1 MKNRLLILIL
11 FFVSIAAFSQNRK
24 VDSLNKLLLEDP
36 TDTIKSDILVR
47 LALEYQLI
55 SPDTTFFLA
64 QRAYKISNRAN
75 YFKGV
80 SGSASVIGNVYSDAG
95 NYAKALEYYII
106 KLKVDEKRKEPEAL
120 AVANMTIANVY
131 HLEGNNE
138 KAFTYAFCAD
148 SIIDDNKITRLKLYS
163 ILNLGDMFEKSGKI
177 SAALDYTEKAYALAI
192 KEDNT
197 NFIGASLN
205 NLGNIYAKMGN
216 TAFAIQHYSAA
227 IPFLTATE
235 DDGFVAE
242 ASLGLAKQYT
252 LIGKLDSAEY
262 YAEKSYELSKKNGFL
277 SKQLDAS
284 AFLSSYYKNK
294 NEFNKAF
301 TYQEEVLVIK
311 DSIFSKEK
319 IAKSQLISLEE
330 DLRQKEIAEKKIEEA
345 EERKIKLQY
354 LTIGILLPIF
364 FFITVFLSN
373 RKIKPKIIEYLGVV
387 SLLLT
392 FEYIMLLL
400 HPLIVKI
407 TNHLPFYQLLIFA
420 VIASVLTPLHHRIEN
435 WLLKVLTRKEKI
447 SLMKIRIQ

>member
-1 MKNRLLILIL
+1 
-11 FFVSIAAFSQNRK
+11 
-24 VDSLNKLLLEDP
+24 
-36 TDTIKSDILVR
+36 
-47 LALEYQLI
+47 
-55 SPDTTFFLA
+55 
-64 QRAYKISNRAN
+64 
-75 YFKGV
+75 
-80 SGSASVIGNVYSDAG
+80 
-95 NYAKALEYYII
+95 
-106 KLKVDEKRKEPEAL
+106 
-120 AVANMTIANVY
+120 
-131 HLEGNNE
+131 
-138 KAFTYAFCAD
+138 
-148 SIIDDNKITRLKLYS
+148 
-163 ILNLGDMFEKSGKI
+163 MFEKSGKI

-311 DSIFSKEK
+311 TLFSVKKNEVSVF
-319 IAKSQLISLEE
+319 IWTERWE
-330 DLRQKEIAEKKIEEA
+330 KEIR
-345 EERKIKLQY
+345 RK
-354 LTIGILLPIF
+354 
-364 FFITVFLSN
+364 
-373 RKIKPKIIEYLGVV
+373 
-387 SLLLT
+387 
-392 FEYIMLLL
+392 
-400 HPLIVKI
+400 
-407 TNHLPFYQLLIFA
+407 
-420 VIASVLTPLHHRIEN
+420 
-435 WLLKVLTRKEKI
+435 
-447 SLMKIRIQ
+447 